1 MRVLL
6 HLLQKIYEHE
16 NDDSHRDTKIL
27 IFSNFTQWL
36 VRLKKWIHEAFDSES
51 NRLRISIMDGR
62 QSYSKNRTLVE
73 QFQDGTIIDIMLV
86 SVKCGGLGITLTKAK
101 YTIIFDHD
109 HNPQKE
115 VQSVARMHRAG
126 QTKMTHI
133 IQLHTVDSM
142 DVAYLCDNSDK
153 LHLLEHRI
161 RSDVPPLT

>member
-36 VRLKKWIHEAFDSES
+36 VRLKKWIHETFDSEN

-73 QFQDGTIIDIMLV
+73 QF
-86 SVKCGGLGITLTKAK
+86 
-101 YTIIFDHD
+101 
-109 HNPQKE
+109 
-115 VQSVARMHRAG
+115 
-126 QTKMTHI
+126 
-133 IQLHTVDSM
+133 
-142 DVAYLCDNSDK
+142 
-153 LHLLEHRI
+153 
-161 RSDVPPLT
+161 

>member
-36 VRLKKWIHEAFDSES
+36 VSLKKWIHEAFDSES

-73 QFQDGTIIDIMLV
+73 QFQEGTIIDIMLV
-86 SVKCGGLGITLTKAK
+86 SVKAGGL
-101 YTIIFDHD
+101 
-109 HNPQKE
+109 
-115 VQSVARMHRAG
+115 
-126 QTKMTHI
+126 
-133 IQLHTVDSM
+133 
-142 DVAYLCDNSDK
+142 
-153 LHLLEHRI
+153 
-161 RSDVPPLT
+161 